1 MRTRGSRTGGT
12 RIPAGSPRWRSGVR
26 VPDLADRYAAVVDRV
41 RTAAAGVGRSPDEVA
56 LVAVSKGRDV
66 PTIRQLYDLGHRDFG
81 ENRAQE
87 LRDKV
92 PELPDDIRWHF
103 IGPLQSNKVR
113 TVRPAVHALH
123 SLDRMSLATA
133 WMKGAGSPPV
143 AYLQVNIGDEEQKSG
158 VPGADV
164 LETLNRLARM
174 AVPVVGLMAIP
185 PLTDAPEGARR
196 YFVAMREL
204 RDRVVVEHPRVSG
217 LSMGMTNDFDIAV
230 AEGATVIR
238 VGRAI
243 FQD

>member
-1 MRTRGSRTGGT
+1 M
-12 RIPAGSPRWRSGVR
+12 PE
-26 VPDLADRYAAVVDRV
+26 LADRYAAVLDRIRV
-41 RTAAAGVGRSPDEVA
+41 AATSAGRSPDEVV

-66 PTIRQLYDLGHRDFG
+66 ATIERLYDLGHRDFG

-87 LRDKV
+87 LREKV
-92 PELPDDIRWHF
+92 PELPGDIRWHF

-113 TVRPAVHALH
+113 IVRPAVHALH

-158 VPGADV
+158 VPVADV
-164 LETLNRLARM
+164 GQTLDRLARLS
-174 AVPVVGLMAIP
+174 VPIVGLMAIP
-185 PLTDAPEGARR
+185 PLTDEPEGARP
-196 YFVAMREL
+196 YFVALREL
-204 RDRVVVEHPRVSG
+204 RDRVVAEHPRVGG
-217 LSMGMTNDFDIAV
+217 LSMGMTNDFDVAV

>member
-1 MRTRGSRTGGT
+1 M
-12 RIPAGSPRWRSGVR
+12 
-26 VPDLADRYAAVVDRV
+26 
-41 RTAAAGVGRSPDEVA
+41 AAAGAGRGLDQVE

-66 PTIRQLYDLGHRDFG
+66 PTIMRLYDLGHRDFG

-87 LRDKV
+87 LREKV

-103 IGPLQSNKVR
+103 VGPLQTNKVR
-113 TVRPAVHALH
+113 IVRPAVHALH
-123 SLDRMSLATA
+123 SLDRLSLATA

-143 AYLQVNIGDEEQKSG
+143 TYLQVNIGAEEQKSG
-158 VPGADV
+158 VPIEEVG
-164 LETLNRLARM
+164 ETLDRLARLS
-174 AVPVVGLMAIP
+174 VPVVGLMAIP
-185 PLTDAPEGARR
+185 PLTDEPEGARE

-204 RDRVVVEHPRVSG
+204 RDRIVSDHPRVSG

>member
-1 MRTRGSRTGGT
+1 MSE
-12 RIPAGSPRWRSGVR
+12 
-26 VPDLADRYAAVVDRV
+26 LADRYAAVLDRIQ
-41 RTAAAGVGRSPDEVA
+41 AAARGAGRRPDDVA

-66 PTIRQLYDLGHRDFG
+66 SVIRSLYDLGHRDFG

-87 LRDKV
+87 LREKV

-113 TVRPAVHALH
+113 IVRPAVHALH

-143 AYLQVNIGDEEQKSG
+143 AYLQVNIGAEEQKSG
-158 VPGADV
+158 VPVAEVAG
-164 LETLNRLARM
+164 TLDRLVRLS
-174 AVPVVGLMAIP
+174 VPIVGLMAIP
-185 PLTDAPEGARR
+185 PLTDEPEGARR
-196 YFVAMREL
+196 YFTAMRVL
-204 RDRVVVEHPRVSG
+204 RDRIVIEHPGVSG

>member
-1 MRTRGSRTGGT
+1 MT
-12 RIPAGSPRWRSGVR
+12 
-26 VPDLADRYAAVVDRV
+26 DLAHRYADVTGRV
-41 RTAAAGVGRSPDEVA
+41 REAALEAGRSPDEVA

-66 PTIRQLYDLGHRDFG
+66 LTIRRLYDLGHRDFG

-87 LRDKV
+87 LREKV

-103 IGPLQSNKVR
+103 VGPLQSNKVR
-113 TVRPAVHALH
+113 IVRPAVHALH

-133 WMKGAGSPPV
+133 WMKGAGSPP
-143 AYLQVNIGDEEQKSG
+143 ATYLQVNIGAEEQKSG
-158 VPGADV
+158 VPIDEV
-164 LETLNRLARM
+164 SETLDRLARLS
-174 AVPVVGLMAIP
+174 VPVVGLMAIP
-185 PLTDAPEGARR
+185 PLTDEPEGARP

-204 RDRVVVEHPRVSG
+204 RDRIVTRHPGVSG
-217 LSMGMTNDFDIAV
+217 LSMGMTDDFDIAV

>member
-1 MRTRGSRTGGT
+1 M
-12 RIPAGSPRWRSGVR
+12 PE
-26 VPDLADRYAAVVDRV
+26 LADRYAAVIDRI
-41 RTAAAGVGRSPDEVA
+41 RTAADDAGRNPDDVA

-66 PTIRQLYDLGHRDFG
+66 STIKSLYDLGHRDFG

-87 LRDKV
+87 LREKV

-113 TVRPAVHALH
+113 IVRPAVYALH

-158 VPGADV
+158 VAVAEVG
-164 LETLNRLARM
+164 ETLERLARLSL
-174 AVPVVGLMAIP
+174 PVVGLMAIP
-185 PLTDAPEGARR
+185 PVTDEPEETRR
-196 YFVAMREL
+196 YFVAMRDL
-204 RDRVVVEHPRVSG
+204 RDRVVAANPRVRG
-217 LSMGMTNDFDIAV
+217 LSMGMTNDFDVAV
-230 AEGATVIR
+230 SEGATVIR

>member
-1 MRTRGSRTGGT
+1 M
-12 RIPAGSPRWRSGVR
+12 V
-26 VPDLADRYAAVVDRV
+26 DLADHYATVVDRLG
-41 RTAAAGVGRSPDEVA
+41 TAAAGVGRSPDEVT

-66 PTIRQLYDLGHRDFG
+66 SSIRRVYDLGHRDFG

-87 LRDKV
+87 LREKV

-113 TVRPAVHALH
+113 IVRPAVHALH

-143 AYLQVNIGDEEQKSG
+143 TYLQVNIGAEEQKSG
-158 VPGADV
+158 VAVAEVPDV
-164 LETLNRLARM
+164 LDRLARL

-185 PLTDAPEGARR
+185 PLTDDPEGARR
-196 YFVAMREL
+196 YFVALREL
-204 RDRVVVEHPRVSG
+204 RDRVITRHTGVSG

-230 AEGATVIR
+230 EEGATVIR

>member
-1 MRTRGSRTGGT
+1 MSE
-12 RIPAGSPRWRSGVR
+12 
-26 VPDLADRYAAVVDRV
+26 LADRYAAVLDRV
-41 RTAAAGVGRSPDEVA
+41 RMAAARAGRGLDQVE

-66 PTIRQLYDLGHRDFG
+66 PTIMRLYDLGHRDFG

-87 LRDKV
+87 LREKV

-103 IGPLQSNKVR
+103 VGPLQTNKVR
-113 TVRPAVHALH
+113 IVRPAVHALH
-123 SLDRMSLATA
+123 SLDRLSLATA

-143 AYLQVNIGDEEQKSG
+143 TYLQVNIGAEEQKSG
-158 VPGADV
+158 VPIEEVG
-164 LETLNRLARM
+164 ETLDRLARLS
-174 AVPVVGLMAIP
+174 VPVVGLMAIP
-185 PLTDAPEGARR
+185 PLTDEPEGARE

-204 RDRVVVEHPRVSG
+204 RDRIVSDHPRVSG